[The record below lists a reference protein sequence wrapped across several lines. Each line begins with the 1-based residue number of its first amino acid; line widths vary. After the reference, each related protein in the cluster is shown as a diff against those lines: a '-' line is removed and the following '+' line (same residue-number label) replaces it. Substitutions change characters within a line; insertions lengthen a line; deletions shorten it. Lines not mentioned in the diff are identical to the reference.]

1 MLDESLYT
9 LEIHRGARPK
19 GPVNPGTR
27 VLRRAIRGN
36 IVSFPSQIPA
46 LSKQPPDGMQWR
58 MVLLFFV
65 RGWNLRDIA
74 ARFKV
79 PKHRVAQVLN
89 CWSVR
94 ALALGYVEVIDA
106 EAFAECCRAALEGE
120 PGRDTDDALWDDS
133 GPVSVNGP
141 LQFLETAP
149 SAPVPAAV
157 TRHGEWSRGFAVH
170 SAARLHD
177 LGSSATDAR
186 RPRPLLDQTV
196 RRFTALQGNEGDFE
210 DKTHARAEEHT
221 SHVVA

>member
-9 LEIHRGARPK
+9 LEIHRGARLK

-65 RGWNLRDIA
+65 RGWNLRNIA

-94 ALALGYVEVIDA
+94 ALALGYVEVIDP
-106 EAFAECCRAALEGE
+106 EAFAECCRTALECE
-120 PGRDTDDALWDDS
+120 AGRDAEEDLWDD
-133 GPVSVNGP
+133 GGLVPVDRT

-149 SAPVPAAV
+149 SALGPVATAQ
-157 TRHGEWSRGFAVH
+157 RKKWGRGFPAH
-170 SAARLHD
+170 TTTRLHN
-177 LGSSATDAR
+177 LGALAASSA
-186 RPRPLLDQTV
+186 RPHESYNQTV
-196 RRFTALQGNEGDFE
+196 GPFTALQSDNSEVADELGSRD
-210 DKTHARAEEHT
+210 EEHV
-221 SHVVA
+221 SHAVA